1 VELLENRG
9 GLDRPFS
16 ARFQS
21 MSFGDVKAETQHPE
35 EPRGSAPHLRLKIKI
50 YPDHEPTRAEV
61 AEICR
66 QVREF
71 CAALSPAFHPTVD
84 IMEGYGMGHADQ

>member
-1 VELLENRG
+1 MRTERASRKGRAVL
-9 GLDRPFS
+9 
-16 ARFQS
+16 A
-21 MSFGDVKAETQHPE
+21 QHPE
-35 EPRGSAPHLRLKIKI
+35 GPRASAPHLRLKVKI

-71 CAALSPAFHPTVD
+71 CVTLSPAFHPAVD
-84 IMEGYGMGHADQ
+84 IMEGYGVGHADQ

>member
-1 VELLENRG
+1 
-9 GLDRPFS
+9 
-16 ARFQS
+16 
-21 MSFGDVKAETQHPE
+21 
-35 EPRGSAPHLRLKIKI
+35 LRLKVKI

-71 CAALSPAFHPTVD
+71 CAALSPAFHPAVD
-84 IMEGYGMGHADQ
+84 IMEGYGVGHADQ

>member
-1 VELLENRG
+1 MR
-9 GLDRPFS
+9 
-16 ARFQS
+16 QS
-21 MSFGDVKAETQHPE
+21 MGRQTQ
-35 EPRGSAPHLRLKIKI
+35 APDEARVDANHLRLKVKI

-71 CAALSPAFHPTVD
+71 CATLSPAFHPAVD
-84 IMEGYGMGHADQ
+84 IMEGYGMGHAVDPRGADAGAA

>member
-1 VELLENRG
+1 MRTERATRKGRAVL
-9 GLDRPFS
+9 
-16 ARFQS
+16 
-21 MSFGDVKAETQHPE
+21 TQHPK
-35 EPRGSAPHLRLKIKI
+35 EPRASAPHLRLKVKI

-71 CAALSPAFHPTVD
+71 CASMSPAFHPAVD
-84 IMEGYGMGHADQ
+84 IMEGYGMGHADPHGSDAGAA

>member
-1 VELLENRG
+1 MPPDDE
-9 GLDRPFS
+9 
-16 ARFQS
+16 A
-21 MSFGDVKAETQHPE
+21 MAETRHPE
-35 EPRGSAPHLRLKIKI
+35 EPRASAPHLRLKVKI
-50 YPDHEPTRAEV
+50 YPEHEPTRAEV

-71 CAALSPAFHPTVD
+71 CATLSPAFHPTVD